1 VPERPIYFDHHA
13 TTPTDPRVVEAMAP
27 WWTERFG
34 NPASAT
40 HRYGWEAEAAVED
53 ARERIARAIGAAE
66 PAEIVFTSGTTESDN
81 LAIQGVAR
89 AGRGR
94 VGSLVTSAIEH
105 PAVLDTCR
113 ALAAEGFEPKVLPVG
128 SDGLLDPGTV
138 EAALDERTRLVSI
151 GAANSE
157 IGVLQPLEA
166 IGALCRRHGVPLH
179 SDAAQ
184 AVGRIPIDVER
195 LGVDLLSFCAHKLYG
210 PKGIGALYVRKR
222 KASGERSAP
231 RAEGERSSPN
241 LPRLRLAPLLHGG
254 GHERGRRSGTL
265 PVPLVVGFAR
275 AVELALDELGAE
287 ASRLAGLRDRLWAR
301 LSAALPGVRRNGH
314 PELRLPGNLHVAFEG
329 VEADALIA
337 SLREFAL
344 SAGSACASGSGEPS
358 HVLRAIGL
366 PDALARG
373 ALRVGIGRSNTQ
385 AQVDRLAD
393 RLVQEVVALR
403 ARRAA
408 ALAPPGPA
416 AGS

>member
-1 VPERPIYFDHHA
+1 VPEPPAYFDHHA
-13 TTPTDPRVVEAMAP
+13 TTPADPRVVEAMAP

-53 ARERIARAIGAAE
+53 ARERIARAIGAADPSE
-66 PAEIVFTSGTTESDN
+66 VVFTSGTTESDN

-89 AGRGR
+89 AGRRREGR
-94 VGSLVTSAIEH
+94 IATTAIEH

-113 ALAAEGFEPKVLPVG
+113 ALGAEGFDVRVLPVDG
-128 SDGLLDPGTV
+128 DGLVEPAAV
-138 EAALDERTRLVSI
+138 EAELDGGALLVSV

-166 IGALCRRHGVPLH
+166 IGALCQARGVLLH

-195 LGVDLLSFCAHKLYG
+195 LGVDLLAFCAHKLYG
-210 PKGIGALYVRKR
+210 PKGVGALYVRRRKR
-222 KASGERSAP
+222 SPAGGTSGA
-231 RAEGERSSPN
+231 
-241 LPRLRLAPLLHGG
+241 RLRLAPILHGG

-265 PVPLVVGFAR
+265 PVPLIVGFAR
-275 AVELALDELGAE
+275 AVELALADLDAE
-287 ASRLAGLRDRLWAR
+287 AKRLAGLRDHLWAR
-301 LSAALPGVRRNGH
+301 LSAGLPGVRRNGH
-314 PELRLPGNLHVAFEG
+314 ATRRLPGNLHVAFEG

-337 SLREFAL
+337 ALREFAL

-373 ALRVGIGRSNTQ
+373 ALRVGLGRSNTLE
-385 AQVDRLAD
+385 QVDRLAD
-393 RLVQEVVALR
+393 RLIEEVGRLR
-403 ARRAA
+403 ARRGASPA
-408 ALAPPGPA
+408 GAPADRPA
-416 AGS
+416 APGAREPR

>member
-1 VPERPIYFDHHA
+1 VPEPPIYFDHHA

-40 HRYGWEAEAAVED
+40 HRYGWEADAAVED

-66 PAEIVFTSGTTESDN
+66 PSEIVFTSGTTESDN

-89 AGRGR
+89 AQRGRGGR
-94 VGSLVTSAIEH
+94 IVTSAIEH

-113 ALAAEGFEPKVLPVG
+113 SLAAEGFEVRVLPVG
-128 SDGLLDPGTV
+128 SDGLLDPETV
-138 EAALDERTRLVSI
+138 AAALGERTLLVSV

-184 AVGRIPIDVER
+184 AVGKIPIDVER

-222 KASGERSAP
+222 SARPSEGERSAS
-231 RAEGERSSPN
+231 GRS
-241 LPRLRLAPLLHGG
+241 PRLRLAPLLHGG

-265 PVPLVVGFAR
+265 PVPLIVGFAR
-275 AVELALDELGAE
+275 AVELCLEDQAAE
-287 ASRLAGLRDRLWAR
+287 ARRLAELRDRLFAR
-301 LSAALPGVRRNGH
+301 LSAGLPGVRRNGH
-314 PELRLPGNLHVAFEG
+314 AQRRLPGNLHVAFEG

-358 HVLRAIGL
+358 HVLRALGL

-373 ALRVGIGRSNTQ
+373 ALRVGLGRSNTE

-393 RLVQEVVALR
+393 RLIQEVTRLR

-408 ALAPPGPA
+408 AAPLPPL